1 VAGVA
6 AGPEKGAPIAAALR
20 SGAIDVIVCDQTAAA
35 AAIEA
40 NRERNPK
47 EPSHATT

>member
-6 AGPEKGAPIAAALR
+6 AGAEKGRPIAAVLR
-20 SGAIDVIVCDQTAAA
+20 SGAFDVIVCDQPAAA

-40 NRERNPK
+40 NRDLQNR
-47 EPSHATT
+47 EPNHAKA